1 MRGTNARTGK
11 ILSGLAHLRQ
21 SIRDILTTPLGSR
34 VMRRNYGSRLFDL
47 VDNPLNEQT
56 LVDLFAATAEALIR
70 WEPRLQV
77 TRVQARRF
85 TAEDASV
92 PSAPIQIGPPG
103 IMIGGT
109 LTPNATGFLPRIA
122 DIDGKPAYGVG
133 DATTVFPSIIV
144 QWQAATS
151 TSGRWVMGYY
161 PNISGGSAWTTGIRE
176 FALQPTPNLAPD
188 WAPAVAIGDG
198 AVPTGTPIITEA
210 APPVA
215 TASVPQNSRAGSI
228 VIDLEAIYLP
238 TGQPVFLDGIVI

>member
-11 ILSGLAHLRQ
+11 VLSGLAHLRQ

-56 LVDLFAATAEALIR
+56 LVELFAATAEALIR

-92 PSAPIQIGPPG
+92 PTAPIQLGPPG
-103 IMIGGT
+103 MIIGGT
-109 LTPNATGFLPRIA
+109 LTPNAVGTYSYNGVDFSNNPQWLSDTIEGGTITWDIAESRWTILVPTSPGFATWDSDVTTLSATPLP
-122 DIDGKPAYGVG
+122 
-133 DATTVFPSIIV
+133 S
-144 QWQAATS
+144 AAT
-151 TSGRWVMGYY
+151 G
-161 PNISGGSAWTTGIRE
+161 
-176 FALQPTPNLAPD
+176 
-188 WAPAVAIGDG
+188 WAPGISVVAPT
-198 AVPTGTPIITEA
+198 ATGTPVVTA
-210 APPVA
+210 AARPAVVA
-215 TASVPQNSRAGSI
+215 AAPQNSRAASV

-238 TGQPVFLDGIVI
+238 TGQPVFLDGIIIK

>member
-56 LVDLFAATAEALIR
+56 LVELFAATAEALIR

-92 PSAPIQIGPPG
+92 PSAPVNVGPPG
-103 IMIGGT
+103 MIIGGT
-109 LTPNATGFLPRIA
+109 LTPNAVGTYSYNGVDFSNNPQWLRDTIEGGTITWDIAESRWRILIPTLPGFATWVSDETTLSVTPLP
-122 DIDGKPAYGVG
+122 
-133 DATTVFPSIIV
+133 S
-144 QWQAATS
+144 AAT
-151 TSGRWVMGYY
+151 GWVPG
-161 PNISGGSAWTTGIRE
+161 
-176 FALQPTPNLAPD
+176 LAVV
-188 WAPAVAIGDG
+188 APPA
-198 AVPTGTPIITEA
+198 TGTPIVTEA
-210 APPVA
+210 ARPVVPA
-215 TASVPQNSRAGSI
+215 FVPQNSRAGSI
-228 VIDLEAIYLP
+228 VIDLEAIYLL